1 LAASTGGAGGD
12 YFDAL
17 AEDEDE
23 IEFHKKL
30 YEMMW
35 RERKAAENMVS
46 GRSDSG

>member
-1 LAASTGGAGGD
+1 LAASTGGAGSD

-35 RERKAAENMVS
+35 RERKAAESMAS
-46 GRSDSG
+46 GHPD